1 MNWDMIINVGMF
13 ALGIC
18 FMLVALAQLLWGDF
32 DDDDDD
38 RFDGTTADDDYC
50 PYSDFV
56 EVPKDNDED
65 FEVITEESLKDVE
78 YDDAGLHEMLDIKL
92 NEIQDDINT
101 LNRNEQELAIVMVSG
116 SAYAYQS
123 CIDEFGDE

>member
-56 EVPKDNDED
+56 EVPKDSNHFVDDHTDEYDED
-65 FEVITEESLKDVE
+65 FEVITEESL
-78 YDDAGLHEMLDIKL
+78 
-92 NEIQDDINT
+92 
-101 LNRNEQELAIVMVSG
+101 RS
-116 SAYAYQS
+116 
-123 CIDEFGDE
+123 